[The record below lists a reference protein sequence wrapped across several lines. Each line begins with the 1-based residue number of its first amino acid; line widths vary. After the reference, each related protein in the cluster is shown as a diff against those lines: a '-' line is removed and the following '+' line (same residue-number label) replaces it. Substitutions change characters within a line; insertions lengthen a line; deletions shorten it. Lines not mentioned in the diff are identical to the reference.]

1 MFKFIWDIYYLYI
14 YCSWWTN
21 PEALTV
27 IDVSKKEIEAGDFV
41 VISPRK
47 DWVIEKQKGHGG
59 WNPLMEKVHYA
70 TIIRLKRQKISH
82 ILFSWSYISYRTYR
96 VILESKRLHLF

>member
-1 MFKFIWDIYYLYI
+1 M
-14 YCSWWTN
+14 
-21 PEALTV
+21 

-59 WNPLMEKVHYA
+59 WNPLMEKVHY
-70 TIIRLKRQKISH
+70 IPL
-82 ILFSWSYISYRTYR
+82 LD
-96 VILESKRLHLF
+96 